1 MRRILVDHARSKK
14 RAKRGGNA
22 AELPLEAATLA
33 AGRESNVDL
42 EELNYALDELAK
54 FDEKQARLV
63 ELKYFA
69 GMTLEET
76 AEVLGVSR
84 ETVKRDWQ
92 LVRAWLRNRLAV
104 T

>member
-14 RAKRGGNA
+14 RAKRGGDA
-22 AELPLEAATLA
+22 VDLPLEAATLA
-33 AGRESNVDL
+33 AGSPGNIDL
-42 EELNYALDELAK
+42 EELNRALEELAT
-54 FDEKQARLV
+54 FDEDQARLV

-69 GMTLEET
+69 RMTLDET

-84 ETVKRDWQ
+84 ETVKREWQ
-92 LVRAWLRNRLAV
+92 LARAWLRNRL